1 MNTYFNIRYEFD
13 HGLVGE
19 RIAQTLKDGGASYIC
34 VADAN
39 VVTNAFRHHDYAD
52 IINGGMF
59 AISDSS
65 WVPTFIRWIHGK
77 DYEHYCGA
85 MIFEDIVRSR
95 KYRMLFLGAHQEML
109 NALQANVAKTMNP
122 DVADMK
128 FVELPF
134 CHVDDFD
141 YEGIARMIEEDGADI
156 IWVALGAPKQEQF
169 MHRLQPHLKRGV
181 MIAVGAVFK
190 FYSGLDEKRAPEW
203 VRKRKL
209 EFIYRVMQEP
219 KKQLRRCWKILITI
233 PQMLWEERKRAIS
246 YQRETISV

>member
-1 MNTYFNIRYEFD
+1 MEKYFNIRYEFD
-13 HGLVGE
+13 KAVVQE
-19 RIAQTLKDGGASYIC
+19 SIAQKVINQEAGYIC

-39 VVTNAFRHHDYAD
+39 VVTNAFNHRDYAD
-52 IINGGMF
+52 IINGGIF

-77 DYEHYCGA
+77 RYQHYCGA

-95 KYRMLFLGAHQEML
+95 KYRMFFLGAHQEML
-109 NALQANVAKTMNP
+109 NALQKNVSQTMNP
-122 DVADMK
+122 DVMNMK
-128 FVELPF
+128 LVELPF
-134 CHVDDFD
+134 CDVEDFN
-141 YEGIARMIEEDGADI
+141 YEGIARMIEEDEADI

-203 VRKRKL
+203 VRKRKM

-233 PQMLWEERKRAIS
+233 PRMLWEERKRAFS
-246 YQRETISV
+246 

>member
-1 MNTYFNIRYEFD
+1 METYFNIRYEFD
-13 HGLVGE
+13 HGRVAE
-19 RIAQTLKDGGASYIC
+19 RIAQTLKEEKAGYIC

-39 VVTNAFRHHDYAD
+39 VVTNAFRHCDYAD
-52 IINGGMF
+52 VINGGMF

-77 DYEHYCGA
+77 RYQHYCGA

-109 NALQANVAKTMNP
+109 NALQKNVSQTMNP

-134 CHVDDFD
+134 CNVDAFD

-190 FYSGLDEKRAPEW
+190 FYSGLDEKRAPAW
-203 VRKRKL
+203 VRKMKL
-209 EFIYRVMQEP
+209 EFAYRILQEP
-219 KKQLRRCWKILITI
+219 KKQLRRCWKIVTTI
-233 PQMLWEERKRAIS
+233 PRMIWEEKGRKLRDE
-246 YQRETISV
+246 R

>member
-1 MNTYFNIRYEFD
+1 METYFNIRYEFD
-13 HGLVGE
+13 HGLVAE
-19 RIAQTLKDGGASYIC
+19 RIAQTLKERKAGYIC

-39 VVTNAFRHHDYAD
+39 VVTNAFRHRDYAD
-52 IINGGMF
+52 VINGGLF

-77 DYEHYCGA
+77 HYQHYCGA

-95 KYRMLFLGAHQEML
+95 QYRMFFLGAHQEML
-109 NALQANVAKTMNP
+109 NALQKNVAQTMNP

-134 CHVDDFD
+134 CNVDAFD

-190 FYSGLDEKRAPEW
+190 FYSGLDEKRAPAW
-203 VRKRKL
+203 VRKMKL
-209 EFIYRVMQEP
+209 EFAYRILQEP
-219 KKQLRRCWKILITI
+219 KKQLRRCWKIVTTI
-233 PQMLWEERKRAIS
+233 PRMIWEERGRKL
-246 YQRETISV
+246 REERGVV

>member
-1 MNTYFNIRYEFD
+1 MKTFFNIRYEFD

-19 RIAQTLKDGGASYIC
+19 RIAQTLSEGKASYIC

-39 VVTNAFRHHDYAD
+39 VVTNAHLHPDYAD
-52 IINGGMF
+52 VINGGMF

-65 WVPTFIRWIHGK
+65 WVPTFIKWIHGK
-77 DYEHYCGA
+77 EYGHYCGA
-85 MIFEDIVRSR
+85 MIFEDIVCSR
-95 KYRMLFLGAHQEML
+95 KYRMFFLGAHQKML
-109 NALQANVAKTMNP
+109 NALQNNIANTMNP
-122 DVADMK
+122 DVRDMK
-128 FVELPF
+128 FMELPF
-134 CHVDDFD
+134 CDVDDFD
-141 YEGIARMIEEDGADI
+141 YKGIAQMIEEDGADI

-169 MHRLQPHLKRGV
+169 MNRLKPHLKRGV

-219 KKQLRRCWKILITI
+219 KKQLRRCWKIIITI
-233 PQMLWEERKRAIS
+233 PLMLCEEQKRAKS
-246 YQRETISV
+246 NSDKTRN

>member
-1 MNTYFNIRYEFD
+1 METYFNIRYEFD
-13 HGLVGE
+13 HVRVAEL
-19 RIAQTLKDGGASYIC
+19 IAQTLKEGKAGYIC

-39 VVTNAFRHHDYAD
+39 VVTNAFRHRDYAD
-52 IINGGMF
+52 VINGGMF

-77 DYEHYCGA
+77 HYQHYCGS

-109 NALQANVAKTMNP
+109 NALQKNVAQTMNP

-134 CHVDDFD
+134 CSIDDFD
-141 YEGIARMIEEDGADI
+141 YEGIARIIEEDGADI

-190 FYSGLDEKRAPEW
+190 FYSGLDEKRAPAW
-203 VRKRKL
+203 VRKIKL
-209 EFIYRVMQEP
+209 EFAYRILQEP
-219 KKQLRRCWKILITI
+219 KKQLSRCWKIVTTI
-233 PQMLWEERKRAIS
+233 PRMLWEEGRKFRVE
-246 YQRETISV
+246 R